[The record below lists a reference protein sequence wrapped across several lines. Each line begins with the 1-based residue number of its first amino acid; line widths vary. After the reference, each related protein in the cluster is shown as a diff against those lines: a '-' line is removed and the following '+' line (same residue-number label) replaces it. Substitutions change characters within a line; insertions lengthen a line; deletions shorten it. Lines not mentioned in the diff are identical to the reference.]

1 MMEKVLTIVIP
12 TYNMELY
19 IARCLDSLL
28 IKEGLESIQILVVND
43 GSKDKSSEIA
53 HRYAEMYPSSIF
65 VIDKDNGNYGSCINS
80 ALGIATGKYIKILDS
95 DDYFDKFELEKLIK
109 FLMLCEADVVLTNH
123 TIITSKNKNLWKQG
137 YLNNQSILLDEECP
151 SYFTMHSVI
160 YRTELL
166 HKIRYHQTEGIS
178 YTDQEWIFYPILN
191 ANNMI
196 YINLNLYQYCMNR
209 EGQTMDPKVFAK
221 GLPMLY
227 TIFFRALNYR
237 KERKFVSQPTRM
249 EYCDMQLL
257 KQAETIYKQELV
269 LNHNISSQLKT
280 LDLKI
285 KEIAPGLYDKLDRL
299 SIGFCKYVKHYRETG
314 KGISLISRL
323 TLAIQCKII
332 NLQYALLNRI
342 KRLNG

>member
-1 MMEKVLTIVIP
+1 MIKKILTIVIP
-12 TYNMELY
+12 TYNMEQY

-28 IKEGLESIQILVVND
+28 IKEELESIQILVIND

-53 HRYAEMYPSSIF
+53 HQYADMYPNSIF

-80 ALGIATGKYIKILDS
+80 ALRIATGKYIKILDS
-95 DDYFDKFELEKLIK
+95 DDYFDKFELEKIIK
-109 FLMLCEADVVLTNH
+109 RLKLCEADVILTNH
-123 TIITSKNKNLWKQG
+123 TIITSENKSLWKQG
-137 YLNNQSILLDEECP
+137 YTNNQSILLDQECP

-166 HKIRYHQTEGIS
+166 HRICYQQTEGIS
-178 YTDQEWIFYPILN
+178 YTDQEWIFYPVLN
-191 ANNMI
+191 AINMV
-196 YINLNLYQYCMNR
+196 YMDLNLYQYCMNR

-227 TIFFRALNYR
+227 PIIFRALNYR
-237 KERKFVSQPTRM
+237 KERKFVSQPAKI

-257 KQAETIYKQELV
+257 KQAETIYKQELIF
-269 LNHNISSQLKT
+269 NDYISSKLNI

-285 KEIAPGLYDKLDRL
+285 KEIAPELYDRMETL
-299 SIGFCKYVKHYRETG
+299 SIGFCKYVKRYRETG
-314 KGISLISRL
+314 KGISPLNKF
-323 TLAIQCKII
+323 TLGIQCKIV
-332 NLQYALLNRI
+332 NLLDALLNRI